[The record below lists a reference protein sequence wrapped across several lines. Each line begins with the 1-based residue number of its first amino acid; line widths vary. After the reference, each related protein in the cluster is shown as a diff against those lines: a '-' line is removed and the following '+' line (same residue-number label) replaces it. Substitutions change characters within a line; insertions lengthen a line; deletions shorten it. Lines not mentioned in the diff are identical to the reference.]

1 MNQFSRSE
9 VAEGGGRRD
18 RARGRGRGRGPGAAP
33 GPAPSADADQSTLL
47 RITDLHTHFTSRE
60 GVVRA
65 VDGVDLTVPKGR
77 TVCVVGESGCG
88 KSVTARSIL
97 QLVERPGAIAG
108 GRIDWRPSPDAD
120 WTDLAKL
127 DPRGEEIRRVRGA
140 EIGMVFQEPMAS
152 LSPMYT
158 VGDQLVEAIQLHLP
172 LSKEE
177 AHERAVAQ
185 LRRVGIPQPE
195 RRMDAYPF
203 QLSGGMCQRV
213 MIAIALSC
221 DPALLIADEPTTALD
236 VTTQARILDLLKDLQ
251 DQTGMAMVFITHDLG
266 VVAEIADEVT
276 VMYLGKVAEHGTVR
290 EIFDEPKHP
299 YTQALLRSI
308 PTMRGSGE
316 RGRQR
321 LAAIR
326 GMVPHPQNRPA
337 GCPFHTRC
345 DHVIAGVCDQQDPP
359 LVRFGSDHL
368 AQCHLYDEQGEL
380 TGVGAARTGGGRA
393 ANGEAAPEGSVA
405 RSTSTGGGAGGG
417 AGTAGT
423 GGAAVQVRER
433 PAPNG
438 SRSRDTSGAPLVE
451 VRDLSMHFPI
461 KRGMFGR
468 TTGAVRAVD
477 SVDFDIAPGE
487 TLGLVGESGCG
498 KTTLGRCLARVLQ
511 PSSGQIQY
519 RRPNGETVDLA
530 RLRNRE
536 LAPYRR
542 EIRVIFQDPF
552 SSLNPRMTLLQL
564 VGEPLRTNNLASG
577 SELQDRVADML
588 RRCGLRPEYMRRY
601 PHAFSGGE
609 RQRIN
614 IARALITE
622 PRLVIADEAVSAL
635 DVSVRA
641 QILNLLADL
650 QAQFD
655 LTYLFISH
663 DLSVVEHLC
672 DRVTVM
678 YLGSIVETADTSSLY
693 TQPHHPY
700 TEALLNAV
708 PLPDPHN
715 RRARHEHG
723 LPDDLPDAANP
734 PSGCLFHTRCPH
746 VRPDRCVSEVPALRE
761 TGAHHLAA
769 CHFSE
774 ELTLS
779 GATGK

>member
-1 MNQFSRSE
+1 MNQTPRTRE
-9 VAEGGGRRD
+9 IAAGD
-18 RARGRGRGRGPGAAP
+18 GRGRGRRRARQGAATAA
-33 GPAPSADADQSTLL
+33 PAVLTAGAGDGDDTTLL
-47 RITDLHTHFTSRE
+47 RINDLQTHFTTRD
-60 GVVRA
+60 GVVKA
-65 VDGVDLTVPKGR
+65 VDGVSLRVPKGK

-97 QLVERPGAIAG
+97 QLVERPGEITG
-108 GRIDWRPSPDAD
+108 GSIEWRPNAESDWINLAALDA
-120 WTDLAKL
+120 
-127 DPRGEEIRRVRGA
+127 RGEDIRRIRGD

-158 VGDQLVEAIQLHLP
+158 IGDQLVEAIQLHRP
-172 LSKEE
+172 LNRAE
-177 AHERAVAQ
+177 ARELAIDQ
-185 LRRVGIPQPE
+185 LQRVGIPQPK
-195 RRMDAYPF
+195 RRMDAHPF

-213 MIAIALSC
+213 MIAVALSC

-251 DQTGMAMVFITHDLG
+251 DQTDMAMVFITHDLG
-266 VVAEIADEVT
+266 VVAEIADEVV
-276 VMYLGKVAEHGTVR
+276 VMYLGKVAEHGTVE
-290 EIFDEPKHP
+290 EIFDDPKHP

-308 PTMRGSGE
+308 PTMRGSSS
-316 RGRQR
+316 RQR

-345 DHVIAGVCDQQDPP
+345 DHAIPGVCDQEHPP
-359 LVRFGSDHL
+359 EARFSPEHV
-368 AQCHLYDEQGEL
+368 AQCHLYDAQGRL
-380 TGVGAARTGGGRA
+380 TATTQ
-393 ANGEAAPEGSVA
+393 AN
-405 RSTSTGGGAGGG
+405 
-417 AGTAGT
+417 GTAGVAV
-423 GGAAVQVRER
+423 GAVPASAAVPVAPSQA
-433 PAPNG
+433 PAA
-438 SRSRDTSGAPLVE
+438 SRSATTVKEREPATKAAAAAGPLVD
-451 VRDLSMHFPI
+451 VQDLAMHFPI
-461 KRGMFGR
+461 RRGMFGR
-468 TTGAVRAVD
+468 TAGHVRAVD
-477 SVDFDIAPGE
+477 GVDLTIQPGE

-498 KTTLGRCLARVLQ
+498 KTTLGRCLARVMD
-511 PSSGQIQY
+511 PTSGSIHY
-519 RRPNGETVDLA
+519 RRENGTTVDLA
-530 RLRNRE
+530 KLGNRE
-536 LAPYRR
+536 LAPFRK

-577 SELQDRVADML
+577 SELQDRVAEML

-678 YLGSIVETADTSSLY
+678 YLGSIVETAETGSLY

-708 PLPDPHN
+708 PLPNPHQ
-715 RRARHEHG
+715 RRSRHVHG

-746 VRPDRCVSEVPALRE
+746 VREERCKSESPALRE
-761 TGAHHLAA
+761 TGARHFAA
-769 CHFSE
+769 CHFAE
-774 ELTLS
+774 EFTLT
-779 GATGK
+779 GATKERGGD

>member
-1 MNQFSRSE
+1 MNQSSRSE
-9 VAEGGGRRD
+9 VAEGGGRRG
-18 RARGRGRGRGPGAAP
+18 RARGRGPGAAP
-33 GPAPSADADQSTLL
+33 AATSSPAADPSTLL

-97 QLVERPGAIAG
+97 QLVDRPGAIAG
-108 GRIDWRPSPDAD
+108 GRIDWRPSTDAG

-158 VGDQLVEAIQLHLP
+158 VGDQLIEAIQLHLQLP
-172 LSKEE
+172 RQE
-177 AHERAVAQ
+177 ARERAVAQ

-308 PTMRGSGE
+308 PTMRGAG
-316 RGRQR
+316 RQGRQR

-345 DHVIAGVCDQQDPP
+345 DRVIAGVCDKQDPP
-359 LVRFGSDHL
+359 LVRFGRDHL
-368 AQCHLYDEQGEL
+368 AQCHLYRGSGEPAA
-380 TGVGAARTGGGRA
+380 VGAGAPGGRT
-393 ANGEAAPEGSVA
+393 ANGDQAPSGPVVLETPKVPA
-405 RSTSTGGGAGGG
+405 GGAGG
-417 AGTAGT
+417 AP
-423 GGAAVQVRER
+423 VEVRER
-433 PAPNG
+433 PAGPP
-438 SRSRDTSGAPLVE
+438 SRSQHASGSALVE

-477 SVDFDIAPGE
+477 SVDLTIAPGE

-511 PSSGQIQY
+511 PSSGEIRY
-519 RRPNGETVDLA
+519 RRANGETVDLA

-564 VGEPLRTNNLASG
+564 VGEPLRTNNLAQG

-650 QAQFD
+650 QSQFD

-746 VRPDRCVSEVPALRE
+746 VQLDRCGSEVPELRQ

-769 CHFSE
+769 CHFAE

-779 GATGK
+779 GATRK

>member
-1 MNQFSRSE
+1 MNQSSRSE
-9 VAEGGGRRD
+9 VAEGGRRRG
-18 RARGRGRGRGPGAAP
+18 RARGRGQAAATA
-33 GPAPSADADQSTLL
+33 PASGTAADPSTLL

-97 QLVERPGAIAG
+97 QLVDRPGAIAG
-108 GRIDWRPSPDAD
+108 GRIDWRPSTDAA

-158 VGDQLVEAIQLHLP
+158 VGDQLVEAILLHLP

-308 PTMRGSGE
+308 PTMRGSDRLE
-316 RGRQR
+316 RQR

-345 DHVIAGVCDQQDPP
+345 DHVIAGVCDKQDPP
-359 LVRFGSDHL
+359 LVRFGSEHL
-368 AQCHLYDEQGEL
+368 AQCHLYDQQGEL
-380 TGVGAARTGGGRA
+380 TAAGAGAPAGRTANGDRAPAEPVALETPKVPTGGSG
-393 ANGEAAPEGSVA
+393 VA
-405 RSTSTGGGAGGG
+405 
-417 AGTAGT
+417 
-423 GGAAVQVRER
+423 GGAAGGPVRVRER
-433 PAPNG
+433 PDGNG
-438 SRSRDTSGAPLVE
+438 SRPRTGSDAPLVE

-477 SVDFDIAPGE
+477 SVDFTITPGE

-511 PSSGQIQY
+511 PSSGEIRY
-519 RRPNGETVDLA
+519 RRADGETVDLA
-530 RLRNRE
+530 RMRNRE

-564 VGEPLRTNNLASG
+564 VGEPLRTNNLAQG

-641 QILNLLADL
+641 QILNLLGDL

-746 VRPDRCVSEVPALRE
+746 VQLDRCGSEVPALRE
-761 TGAHHLAA
+761 VGAHHLAA
-769 CHFSE
+769 CHFAE

-779 GATGK
+779 GASRK